1 MKMMPR
7 CRLSRLRCSPPELSH
22 PSTLPPGLCVVYFS
36 YRGGVPLKLNRY
48 TVPARGV
55 SAEGKR
61 ETGANPVRSR
71 HCEGECGAQ
80 NVTGESREGGTAHDD
95 LQPGNLPYAGTGA
108 SAPDHEA
115 LVVPLS
121 LRGSC
126 GDKCALPRG
135 GFFPACLLIRCRKNK
150 GGTT

>member
-1 MKMMPR
+1 M
-7 CRLSRLRCSPPELSH
+7 
-22 PSTLPPGLCVVYFS
+22 
-36 YRGGVPLKLNRY
+36 
-48 TVPARGV
+48 PARGV

-80 NVTGESREGGTAHDD
+80 NVTGESREGSAAHDD
-95 LQPGNLPYAGTGA
+95 PKPGNLPYAGTGA

-115 LVVPLS
+115 LVVPSS

-126 GDKCALPRG
+126 RDKCALLCG
-135 GFFPACLLIRCRKNK
+135 GFFPACLF
-150 GGTT
+150 